1 MKYRL
6 IIFFIAL
13 CFCSLLGCKKEEEP
27 PYVIERSSVTDIDGN
42 VYETVKIGDQWWMA
56 ENLRVT
62 KFNDGTSLSLVP
74 ITSGEDSVWAN
85 ANEAAYCFIN
95 DSLFGCLYN
104 AHVLSAENNLAPE
117 GWHVPTDEEWRELE
131 RTLGMSDDESMQTG
145 WRGTN
150 QANLITS
157 KYNLGWPANDQD
169 AGLYGSD
176 FYGFNAKPANVRGQD
191 GRTNAQNN
199 SAWWWCKSSLNGDY
213 YYRSIDT
220 YHQRIFRQTTYPAY
234 GMSIRCVKD

>member
-104 AHVLSAENNLAPE
+104 AHVLSAENNVAPE